1 MIQSSL
7 REAKTKGRKQFAV
20 LVDPD
25 KITIPR
31 LEQLIEMAVDASIDY
46 FLVGS
51 SLLLRDG
58 LDACLAMIK
67 RQCTIPRI
75 LFPGNALQLSNQAD
89 GILLLSLISGRNPE
103 LLIGQHVIAAPYLR
117 QSGLEILPT
126 GYMLI
131 DGGVPTS
138 VSYMSNTTPIPRDKK
153 DIAQCTAMAGE
164 MLGLQL
170 IYLDAGSG
178 ARHAIKPEMIEAV
191 SRAVHTPIIVGGG
204 IRSPESAQSA
214 ARAGAD
220 LIIVGNAIEKNPGLL
235 AEMTQ
240 SVHDLNP
247 SLGKKISI

>member
-1 MIQSSL
+1 MIRSSL
-7 REAKTKGRKQFAV
+7 REAKAKGQKQFAV
-20 LVDPD
+20 LIDPD
-25 KITIPR
+25 KIAIPK
-31 LEQLIEMAVDASIDY
+31 LEQLIELAVEASIDY

-58 LDACLAMIK
+58 LEDCLDTI
-67 RQCTIPRI
+67 RRNCHIPRI
-75 LFPGNALQLSNQAD
+75 LFPGNALQLSNKAD

-103 LLIGQHVIAAPYLR
+103 LLIGQHVIAAPYLK

-126 GYMLI
+126 AYLLV

-138 VSYMSNTTPIPRDKK
+138 VSYMSNTNPIPRDKK

-178 ARHAIKPEMIEAV
+178 ARHSVKPEMIEAV
-191 SRAVHTPIIVGGG
+191 SRAVEVPIVIGGG
-204 IRSPESAQSA
+204 IRTPESAQVA
-214 ARAGAD
+214 AKAGAD

-240 SVHDLNP
+240 AVHE
-247 SLGKKISI
+247 LGSTVKKKVVL

>member
-31 LEQLIEMAVDASIDY
+31 LEQLIEMAVEASVDY

-58 LDACLAMIK
+58 LDACLEVIK
-67 RQCTIPRI
+67 RQCKIPRI
-75 LFPGNALQLSNQAD
+75 LFPGNALQLSKEAD

-191 SRAVHTPIIVGGG
+191 SRAVRTPIIVGGG
-204 IRSPESAQSA
+204 IRTAEHAQTA
-214 ARAGAD
+214 AKAGAD

-240 SVHDLNP
+240 AVHELTP
-247 SLGKKISI
+247 ALGKKISI